1 MDDPTPTGDQLRA
14 SWDALAGF
22 WDEQMEA
29 GNTWQR
35 ELIQPAFER
44 LLELRAGERVLEIA
58 CGNGE
63 LARRMAD
70 LGASVLATDFS
81 ERMLERA
88 RARGGDI
95 EYRLADA
102 TDEAELGALD
112 EAASF
117 DAAVC
122 NMALM
127 DMASIEPF
135 ASASARLLRPGGR
148 LVFSVSHPAFNGGE
162 VVQTIERAF
171 VDGEL
176 KTMHSVKVSSYGR
189 PSTNEGVAI
198 PGQPVLQ
205 WYFDRPIVELFRPF
219 FAHGFVLDGL
229 EEPLRD
235 PERSSRES
243 PSYVYTEIP
252 GVLVARMRRL
262 GS

>member
-1 MDDPTPTGDQLRA
+1 
-14 SWDALAGF
+14 
-22 WDEQMEA
+22 MEA

-35 ELIQPAFER
+35 ELIQP
-44 LLELRAGERVLEIA
+44 AGERVLEIA

-70 LGASVLATDFS
+70 LGASVLAADFS
-81 ERMLERA
+81 EGMLERA

-135 ASASARLLRPGGR
+135 ASASARLLRP
-148 LVFSVSHPAFNGGE
+148 
-162 VVQTIERAF
+162 
-171 VDGEL
+171 
-176 KTMHSVKVSSYGR
+176 
-189 PSTNEGVAI
+189 
-198 PGQPVLQ
+198 
-205 WYFDRPIVELFRPF
+205 
-219 FAHGFVLDGL
+219 
-229 EEPLRD
+229 
-235 PERSSRES
+235 
-243 PSYVYTEIP
+243 
-252 GVLVARMRRL
+252 
-262 GS
+262 